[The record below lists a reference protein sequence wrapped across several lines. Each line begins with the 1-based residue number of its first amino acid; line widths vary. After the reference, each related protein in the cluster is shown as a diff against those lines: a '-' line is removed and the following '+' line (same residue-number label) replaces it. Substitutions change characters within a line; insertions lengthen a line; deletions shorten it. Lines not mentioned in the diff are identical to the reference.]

1 MKDYRLNRA
10 LTEIDDCWLDMVDPT
25 EQEVPKMYR
34 TKRAPGRALRT
45 ILIAA
50 ALTALFTL
58 TAYAIGSIHAARQQE
73 LRSDLKIDEK
83 NVSSYVEYPVPTEQ
97 SAGLVLLSAV
107 SDGLEQ
113 HVYVNV
119 SPVTEEE
126 LLGFAGGGTRFSW
139 QIEGYDLGGFA
150 APSLP
155 SDLSVSGDEA
165 IREALLQYAYD
176 ADTQTV
182 TLECFLHVKAVRDA
196 MEALGTDEVMLSIRM
211 TTGEETRSFGPIP
224 FRLTEEQKRTFDFG
238 RAVYHDAELDRD
250 IVIVGLELTPF
261 SAVWK
266 VNYEGDAA
274 FHTPEADWDE
284 YLPWAM
290 LEDKVCIESQLIFS
304 DGSCFSTGGA
314 LAVPYENGTVNQYC
328 GWGSAIDVNDVQ
340 RIVLHDLV
348 LWEAEPQPG
357 TNG

>member
-10 LTEIDDCWLDMVDPT
+10 LTEIDDRWLDMADPT
-25 EQEVPKMYR
+25 EQEVPKMVR
-34 TKRAPGRALRT
+34 TKRAPGQALRT

-165 IREALLQYAYD
+165 IRDAILQYAYD
-176 ADTQTV
+176 GETQTV
-182 TLECFLHVKAVRDA
+182 TLECWLFVSRVRET
-196 MEALGTDEVMLSIRM
+196 MEALGVDALPLQVNM
-211 TTGEETRSFGPIP
+211 TTAEGTRSFGPVP
-224 FRLTEEQKRTFDFG
+224 FSLTEEQSRSFDFG
-238 RAVYHDAELDRD
+238 RKVYHDAEFDKD
-250 IVIVGLELTPF
+250 IEIVGLELTPF

-266 VNYEGDAA
+266 VHYEGDAQI
-274 FHTPEADWDE
+274 HTPEADQAAAQDW
-284 YLPWAM
+284 LL
-290 LEDKVCIESQLIFS
+290 LEDKICQQAQLLFS
-304 DGSCFSTGGA
+304 DGSTFSTGGA
-314 LAVPYENGTVNQYC
+314 LTTPYEDGVVNQYC
-328 GWGSAIDVNDVQ
+328 GWAQAIDVNDVQ